1 MRYATKGFRATSLT
15 QLATLLGLR
24 MNDVAQMA
32 GDALVLVDRR
42 TENLPPGHRLRVESI
57 VECLREMGY
66 NTSLTSLTRGTSA
79 LARVISSLWRPIPR
93 GARMSA
99 GNRVVVVAG
108 FGAPHMLILAN
119 RVAKGQTVIFDTCDS
134 WELQARARSGSAGVS
149 TLPPRV
155 GRWLQ
160 PRCRRIALVTYIC
173 ARDAAV
179 DSRRDDPSRIRVLPQ
194 ARNRDLESLP
204 EVSFPLTRLVI
215 AADMRSFHNQAF
227 IRDMG
232 PALGLA
238 VQLGEL
244 PPIEVYGHQSTA
256 APLPEGLQFRGWA
269 DSLSDVYA
277 GDTGVIVTNA
287 VGSGVPNKYL
297 EAIAARRPVLAQADV
312 EHARGRDQDMVYV
325 WRQPQELIPM
335 LKRMVAGVPSPRMGP
350 EPEMWPEI
358 EARDLV

>member
-1 MRYATKGFRATSLT
+1 MGASRCGACCAAIS
-15 QLATLLGLR
+15 
-24 MNDVAQMA
+24 VMA
-32 GDALVLVDRR
+32 A
-42 TENLPPGHRLRVESI
+42 
-57 VECLREMGY
+57 
-66 NTSLTSLTRGTSA
+66 A
-79 LARVISSLWRPIPR
+79 WA
-93 GARMSA
+93 
-99 GNRVVVVAG
+99 
-108 FGAPHMLILAN
+108 AP
-119 RVAKGQTVIFDTCDS
+119 V
-134 WELQARARSGSAGVS
+134 W
-149 TLPPRV
+149 
-155 GRWLQ
+155 
-160 PRCRRIALVTYIC
+160 
-173 ARDAAV
+173 
-179 DSRRDDPSRIRVLPQ
+179 
-194 ARNRDLESLP
+194 
-204 EVSFPLTRLVI
+204 
-215 AADMRSFHNQAF
+215 SFHNQAF